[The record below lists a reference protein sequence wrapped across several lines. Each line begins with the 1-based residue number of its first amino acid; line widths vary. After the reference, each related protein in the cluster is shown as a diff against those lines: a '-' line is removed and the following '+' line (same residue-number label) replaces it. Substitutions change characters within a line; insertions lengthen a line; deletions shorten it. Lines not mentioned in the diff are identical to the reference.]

1 MVRIPSGGAQGV
13 KWLVVPYG
21 GWKLLTAST
30 IGTLANLGPEPYASF
45 LNRMVSLKRPEL
57 TEELNKALAERDR
70 KKGLESRA
78 A

>member
-1 MVRIPSGGAQGV
+1 MR
-13 KWLVVPYG
+13 
-21 GWKLLTAST
+21 ASL
-30 IGTLANLGPEPYASF
+30 IAGFAEA
-45 LNRMVSLKRPEL
+45 PEL